1 MFPLTNFHLFYFTN
15 LSALVI
21 EIIHSL
27 QGKGKL
33 KLSQKFVLDM
43 ISPQGCSKWTGLGV
57 FLDDSNEELQI
68 YSLGWG
74 VGFQCM
80 MVCYPYCGNGAVIM
94 TNSDLGVHQMEG
106 IIGE

>member
-1 MFPLTNFHLFYFTN
+1 MDW
-15 LSALVI
+15 I
-21 EIIHSL
+21 R
-27 QGKGKL
+27 
-33 KLSQKFVLDM
+33 
-43 ISPQGCSKWTGLGV
+43 C

-106 IIGE
+106 IIGEVVKRYPYNENKEAVPSSFFIYIIFRNNFYMFWCDNLRYTFLEIFM

>member
-1 MFPLTNFHLFYFTN
+1 
-15 LSALVI
+15 
-21 EIIHSL
+21 
-27 QGKGKL
+27 
-33 KLSQKFVLDM
+33 M

-57 FLDDSNEELQI
+57 FLDDSNEELQV

-106 IIGE
+106 IIGEVVKTLPL